1 MRPEIRRESLQT
13 KVMVMYICLNCGKE
27 VDIDLRTAKKIICPF
42 CGYRILKK
50 PRPKI
55 MKKVLAK

>member
-1 MRPEIRRESLQT
+1 
-13 KVMVMYICLNCGKE
+13 MYVCLSCGKE

-50 PRPKI
+50 SRPVVL
-55 MKKVLAK
+55 KKVEAK